1 MNPLNLYSA
10 LLLFLLILLLA
21 GGFILRRGPSR
32 ERALILVILALGLAA
47 VWYFARPVQTP
58 HGELADFRNQI
69 GAGTPVLLEFQS
81 PY

>member
-1 MNPLNLYSA
+1 M
-10 LLLFLLILLLA
+10 
-21 GGFILRRGPSR
+21 
-32 ERALILVILALGLAA
+32 ILVILALGLAA

-69 GAGTPVLLEFQS
+69 RAGTPVLLEFQS